1 MTDKSV
7 RSGGAR
13 PRPWEQL
20 SPEALAVLVPELP
33 TLAGEIIAA
42 IREEVPAYS
51 RPLEGAFGDNVRR
64 GVEEALRRFGQ
75 RRGGADGQAP
85 SARVYQALGRGESR
99 EGRSLEALLAAYR
112 VGARV
117 AWRRLAAAGVAAGM
131 EPQTLALLAEGLFA
145 YIDELSAESA
155 EGYAR
160 EQAARAGEQDR
171 RLQECVRLLLRE
183 PPASARTVAEAAE
196 AAGWAVPAALGVLVW
211 PPAAGPRPGAR
222 LPIGTVTVEVDGMWC
237 AVVPDPAGPGRR
249 RELRAALE
257 GTAAGL
263 GSTVAPADT
272 ARSLRRAQ
280 AALRLAQ
287 ARGARGLV
295 AADDHRAALLLHADP
310 PLAEELAA
318 ARLAPL
324 DEETPR
330 SRQRLEETLLA
341 WLRHEGNA
349 TAAGEELGV
358 HGQTVRY
365 RLGRLRERF
374 GADLDDP
381 DARFELELVLRA
393 RLGDAL
399 V

>member
-1 MTDKSV
+1 M
-7 RSGGAR
+7 
-13 PRPWEQL
+13 
-20 SPEALAVLVPELP
+20 LVPELP
-33 TLAGEIIAA
+33 TLAGEIIDA

-75 RRGGADGQAP
+75 RRGGADRQAP

-160 EQAARAGEQDR
+160 EQAARAGEHDR
-171 RLQECVRLLLRE
+171 RRQECVRLLLRE

-196 AAGWAVPAALGVLVW
+196 MAGWAVPAWLGVLAW
-211 PPAAGPRPGAR
+211 PLTAGPGAGAR
-222 LPIGTVTVEVDGMWC
+222 LPLGSIALAVEGVWC

-249 RELRAALE
+249 RELAAAME
-257 GTAAGL
+257 GTDAGL
-263 GSTVAPADT
+263 GSTVAPVDT
-272 ARSLRRAQ
+272 PRSLRRAR
-280 AALRLAQ
+280 AALQLAQ
-287 ARGARGLV
+287 ARSTGGLL

-310 PLAEELAA
+310 PLLAELAA
-318 ARLAPL
+318 ARLAVL
-324 DEETPR
+324 DEETER
-330 SRQRLEETLLA
+330 SRARLEDTLLA

-365 RLGRLRERF
+365 RLGRLREHF

-381 DARFELELVLRA
+381 DTRFELELVLRA
-393 RLGDAL
+393 RTR
-399 V
+399 